1 MDTGI
6 DAIMQRKAAKKEEKK
21 DKEPF
26 ENELIIET
34 TPTGLYY
41 ARYLKGPVPDVL
53 KGTFTRVQSILS
65 IAKQRNIPVKGY

>member
-1 MDTGI
+1 MKTVET
-6 DAIMQRKAAKKEEKK
+6 IMEAKVAAKKAKE

-26 ENELIIET
+26 ENSLIIEK

-53 KGTFTRVQSILS
+53 KGTFTRVQTILS
-65 IAKQRNIPVKGY
+65 IAKQRDIPVKGY